1 MYNLLN
7 VFLEKKNG
15 CETNPD
21 WIVPPLLLGLAA
33 GTGKLIPVGLF
44 LDGLGHRRWT

>member
-7 VFLEKKNG
+7 VFLEKKDG

-33 GTGKLIPVGLF
+33 RTGKLIHVGLF
-44 LDGLGHRRWT
+44 PDGLGDKRWT